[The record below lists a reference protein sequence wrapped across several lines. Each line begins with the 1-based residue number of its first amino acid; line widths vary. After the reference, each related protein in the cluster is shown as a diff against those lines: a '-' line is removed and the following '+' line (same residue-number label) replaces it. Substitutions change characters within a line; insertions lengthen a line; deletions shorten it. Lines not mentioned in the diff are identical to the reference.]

1 MTLHEPTSNDLPAQA
16 RKALNDSNLQSVLDA
31 VGQLFPLDEART
43 ILRDH
48 FFTADIGITGANML
62 VAETGSAVVISNEGN
77 GSLSMTL
84 PKTHIVVTSI
94 DKIIPTL
101 NDAATI
107 LRILARSATGQELT
121 TYTTFITGPKRAHD
135 ADGPEKFHVVLL
147 DNGRANMIGSEFQD
161 VLRCIRCSACLNH
174 CPVYTSIG
182 GHAYGWVYP
191 GPIGAALTPHLLG
204 LAETHH
210 LPNAST
216 FCGKC
221 EEVCPMGIP
230 LTKMMRHWREKEF
243 ERHLTPTTS
252 RFGLGAWAFLA
263 RRPRL
268 YRWATAS
275 AAWLLNKAA
284 GAKGRLIYLPFGEGW
299 TKVRDMPAPEGKTFL
314 SQWKNRKKV
323 GAP

>member
-182 GHAYGWVYP
+182 GHAYG
-191 GPIGAALTPHLLG
+191 
-204 LAETHH
+204 
-210 LPNAST
+210 
-216 FCGKC
+216 
-221 EEVCPMGIP
+221 
-230 LTKMMRHWREKEF
+230 
-243 ERHLTPTTS
+243 
-252 RFGLGAWAFLA
+252 
-263 RRPRL
+263 
-268 YRWATAS
+268 
-275 AAWLLNKAA
+275 
-284 GAKGRLIYLPFGEGW
+284 
-299 TKVRDMPAPEGKTFL
+299 
-314 SQWKNRKKV
+314 
-323 GAP
+323 